1 MKDDKEK
8 LEFVHNRTKDVRHGR
23 RSFFDHLLKTS
34 GIVEKLCQQIGVE
47 DSEYLI
53 DAALFHSIYGTD
65 YYEFNE
71 QITREKVIS
80 LIGENAEKLVHFFC
94 SLPER
99 NIQILQHKFH
109 SSLQRDLYILEYAN
123 LLELSI
129 TDVQKTSA
137 LNPSKIFR
145 LKLLRANLMDHY
157 KFKMPPLPFSFV
169 DK

>member
-1 MKDDKEK
+1 MFLTPEIFAGIAFIRRVEGKFAGTYIPTVFKGTF
-8 LEFVHNRTKDVRHGR
+8 LYSILLFNLSTNFISFV
-23 RSFFDHLLKTS
+23 F
-34 GIVEKLCQQIGVE
+34 C
-47 DSEYLI
+47 
-53 DAALFHSIYGTD
+53 
-65 YYEFNE
+65 NE
-71 QITREKVIS
+71 W
-80 LIGENAEKLVHFFC
+80 N
-94 SLPER
+94 
-99 NIQILQHKFH
+99 
-109 SSLQRDLYILEYAN
+109 LYILEYAN